1 MNIFRPYE
9 KGNIFSDYYKQ
20 LKDLEMEATSKKRC
34 QNFLNLIIQ
43 RKFSSSFRKPVLNM
57 IKNNLN
63 CIKK

>member
-43 RKFSSSFRKPVLNM
+43 RKFSSSFRK
-57 IKNNLN
+57 
-63 CIKK
+63 